1 MRLTSPV
8 FASFLL
14 LGAPL
19 AFGASETPEQEVSL
33 EVEQALPEATGDAGP
48 ETSTPSAGVTLGPIG
63 YDERGQ
69 QGRLHVVVSG
79 DTLWDVS
86 EAYLGTPWVWP
97 SVWQDNQDI
106 ENPHLIRPGDRI
118 WITRT
123 EMRRV
128 SEQEAARL
136 LAGTPA
142 NQDVPASF
150 EDDSGASLEPVAV
163 PVTFPFHR
171 MEAMGLVTAEQ
182 VEAASSIVD
191 SPHDRVWFAQHDTV
205 FVGLG
210 QGEAREGEE
219 FTIFRTASKV
229 IHPETGQ
236 LFGYHVDVLGWAR
249 VTEPGPETSVAK
261 IEQSYAEM
269 RRGDRVL
276 PRPRIDPEIEVRP
289 ARAPVEGF
297 IVFTPELRTQ
307 MASADVVYLDRGAL
321 DGLEVGNPL
330 EVYRPG
336 RPVNDVERE
345 SQVETPDWVIARLL
359 VVAAREDSAV
369 ALVTHSTKELERGDL
384 FRTAT
389 D

>member
-1 MRLTSPV
+1 MRLASPV
-8 FASFLL
+8 FASLLL
-14 LGAPL
+14 LGAPVAL
-19 AFGASETPEQEVSL
+19 GAPETPSEEAP
-33 EVEQALPEATGDAGP
+33 VESEATLPEGVEEAGP
-48 ETSTPSAGVTLGPIG
+48 EADAQNAGVTLGPVG

-69 QGRLHVVVSG
+69 QGRLHVVVLG
-79 DTLWDVS
+79 DTLWDIS

-118 WITRT
+118 WITRN

-128 SEQEAARL
+128 SEEEAARL

-150 EDDSGASLEPVAV
+150 EDATPAPLEPVV
-163 PVTFPFHR
+163 VQTYPFHR

-191 SPHDRVWFAQHDTV
+191 SPLERIWFAQHDTV

-210 QGEAREGEE
+210 EGETDAGE
-219 FTIFRTASKV
+219 ELTIFRTASKV
-229 IHPETGQ
+229 IHPETGEV
-236 LFGYHVDVLGWAR
+236 FGYHVDVLGWGR
-249 VTEPGPETSVAK
+249 VIEPGDETSLAR

-276 PRPRIDPEIEVRP
+276 TRQPLDPEIEVRL
-289 ARAPVEGF
+289 ARAPVEGL
-297 IVFTPELRTQ
+297 IVFTPQLRTQ
-307 MASADVVYLDRGAL
+307 MATADVVYLDRGAL

-336 RPVNDVERE
+336 RRVDDVERE
-345 SQVETPDWVIARLL
+345 TSVATPDWVIARLL
-359 VVAAREDSAV
+359 VVAARQDSAV

-384 FRTAT
+384 FRTAAR
-389 D
+389 

>member
-8 FASFLL
+8 IASLLL

-19 AFGASETPEQEVSL
+19 ALGATDTPVEEVSL
-33 EVEQALPEATGDAGP
+33 EIEEVLPEATGDADADADK
-48 ETSTPSAGVTLGPIG
+48 PSAGVTLGPVG

-128 SEQEAARL
+128 SEEEAARL

-142 NQDVPASF
+142 NQDVPAAL
-150 EDDSGASLEPVAV
+150 EDAGALLEPVAV

-171 MEAMGLVTAEQ
+171 MEAVGLVTAEQ

-191 SPHDRVWFAQHDTV
+191 SPIERVWFAQHDTV

-210 QGEAREGEE
+210 KDEARVGEE

-229 IHPETGQ
+229 IHPETGE

-249 VTEPGPETSVAK
+249 VTEPGDETSVAK

-276 PRPRIDPEIEVRP
+276 PRQPLDPEIEVRP

-297 IVFTPELRTQ
+297 IVFTPQLRTQ
-307 MASADVVYLDRGAL
+307 MADADVVYLDRGAL

-330 EVYRPG
+330 EVFRPG
-336 RPVNDVERE
+336 RSAHDAERE
-345 SQVETPDWVIARLL
+345 TQVETPDWVIARLL